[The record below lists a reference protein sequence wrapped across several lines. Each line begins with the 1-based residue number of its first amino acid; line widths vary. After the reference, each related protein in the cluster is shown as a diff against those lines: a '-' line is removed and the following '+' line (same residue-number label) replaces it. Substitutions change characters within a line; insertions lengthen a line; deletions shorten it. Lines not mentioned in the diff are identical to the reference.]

1 MGTACDIGVNEKNM
15 HYICDDCKYNKE
27 IIFLDYNK
35 GIEFKCQHGVKKVD
49 VSINYVEEL
58 KFLTMDLRENCPTH
72 SKKYIKYCKECNK
85 YFCAE
90 DNINC
95 GHSTKKIIYPNIGQI
110 NLIKNKIEFLQN
122 QQN

>member
-1 MGTACDIGVNEKNM
+1 MSTW
-15 HYICDDCKYNKE
+15 
-27 IIFLDYNK
+27 L
-35 GIEFKCQHGVKKVD
+35 KKVD